1 MYTLKKTFNLVQ
13 FFSPQK
19 QTWTPVSGCECIG
32 FSIQCLNTT
41 GPWIWK
47 ASCNLWVTASH
58 SCQALSL
65 SPKVCCKFLQLLF
78 VILFVI
84 LNVYISNLLF
94 VIYGSPQATVEG
106 SISATQTLLRVFA
119 QQRGEAHARWW
130 KAGQGLRWNAK
141 TEIAILS
148 LPLKSKIAPPPKK
161 DIASLTPKLP

>member
-1 MYTLKKTFNLVQ
+1 MYGQIYVLGQICTPYMSVLKKTFNLVQ

-41 GPWIWK
+41 RPWIWK

-94 VIYGSPQATVEG
+94 VIYGSPRATVD
-106 SISATQTLLRVFA
+106 RPY
-119 QQRGEAHARWW
+119 
-130 KAGQGLRWNAK
+130 
-141 TEIAILS
+141 LS
-148 LPLKSKIAPPPKK
+148 HPKK
-161 DIASLTPKLP
+161 VASSCNYQFVFCKLYFCFSICNFAISNL